1 MCAGAKGENWR
12 IGTGGPL
19 ALDRP
24 TGGRNGGKQGWAR
37 NVRASRV
44 GRQSDGRASRRNT
57 SLPLGQERISLG
69 WVLWRGTRR
78 DAENDSTGNM
88 EAQNCPRLPHNHIY
102 KSRTWA
108 RRLLPSRQCADDMRS
123 GRRQRQRGEWD
134 RGVLAWSH
142 PQVLGTAPTAT
153 HRAHRERGVEGA
165 SGRNVGEGPSS
176 TFWHL
181 TRHFPSEFQGGPHKA
196 TPRPTRIPLPPKIF
210 V

>member
-134 RGVLAWSH
+134 RGGPGLESSASSRHRPDSH
-142 PQVLGTAPTAT
+142 PQGSPRTWCGGSERTERWGGTLFHVLALDKAFSI
-153 HRAHRERGVEGA
+153 RV
-165 SGRNVGEGPSS
+165 SGRAPQSDAK
-176 TFWHL
+176 TH
-181 TRHFPSEFQGGPHKA
+181 
-196 TPRPTRIPLPPKIF
+196 
-210 V
+210 